1 MDGLSTVCIGMA
13 TTPAMRAR
21 RRVRLPA
28 ALLTAVFAA
37 FVAVLAAGPAVAET
51 GLPVPRFVSLRANE
65 INVRTGP
72 GRRYPILWV
81 FQRRSLPV
89 EIIAEYDTWRRIRD
103 REGAVGWVHQST
115 LSGRRSVI
123 VAARTRTLRRKP
135 TAQAPPVALAEAGVI
150 AGLLECA
157 DEWCRIDAQGYRGWL
172 KRDEVWGVYAGEKL
186 D

>member
-1 MDGLSTVCIGMA
+1 MAREDLQRDPNRFPRVAGSDVSWHRALTENIGIKVIA
-13 TTPAMRAR
+13 FLLA
-21 RRVRLPA
+21 A
-28 ALLTAVFAA
+28 ALYVHVVTDRQVEQ
-37 FVAVLAAGPAVAET
+37 V
-51 GLPVPRFVSLRANE
+51 
-65 INVRTGP
+65 I
-72 GRRYPILWV
+72 
-81 FQRRSLPV
+81 SLPV

-123 VAARTRTLRRKP
+123 VSARTRTLRRKP
-135 TAQAPPVALAEAGVI
+135 TAKAPPVALAEAGVI